1 VGEGFMKPF
10 LAVDTTNDKNNLEL
24 TGDNFKVEELPED
37 AFDLLDEAEDA
48 VKVLVKKKTFPRALV
63 YAIIINYCL
72 TSWSLVSLVLIF
84 MHNFL
89 ESSKTEIL
97 KNLFSEYPWLYLVC
111 FASVAFT
118 FFSIKYLFPKKKKKI
133 ESDEE
138 IKLANDRVAAI
149 ENSLES
155 RLGVSMDAV
164 KVDIFSFNYKTKD
177 NVFKPFVNGRA
188 TNCEFKMF
196 VENDKLCL
204 VEISSGKYVIPY
216 TSIKSISEEKGN
228 IAFYMWNKEEKYN
241 DEKYKKYKIV
251 YDTHLRMYSVKKYCV
266 VELEVNGEAWG
277 IFVPP
282 YEAEAFK
289 RVLGC

>member
-1 VGEGFMKPF
+1 MKPF
-10 LAVDTTNDKNNLEL
+10 LAVDKTNDKNNLEL

-37 AFDLLDEAEDA
+37 AFDSLDEAEA
-48 VKVLVKKKTFPRALV
+48 VVAELIKKKRLPRAIP
-63 YAIIINYCL
+63 YIFIIN
-72 TSWSLVSLVLIF
+72 LVLTWGS
-84 MHNFL
+84 FL
-89 ESSKTEIL
+89 SLFKISTFKYLGNSRTEIL
-97 KNLFSEYPWLYLVC
+97 VNLFNEHPWLYLVC

-118 FFSIKYLFPKKKKKI
+118 FFSIKYLFPKKKKEI

-155 RLGVSMDAV
+155 RLGVSIDAV

-196 VENDKLCL
+196 LENDKLCL

-216 TSIKSISEEKGN
+216 TSIKSIREEKGN

-241 DEKYKKYKIV
+241 DEKYKKYKIA
-251 YDTHLRMYSVKKYCV
+251 YDTHLRMYSVKKYYV

-282 YEAEAFK
+282 YEAETFK

>member
-1 VGEGFMKPF
+1 MKPF
-10 LAVDTTNDKNNLEL
+10 LAVDKTNDKNNLEL

-37 AFDLLDEAEDA
+37 AFDSLDEAEA
-48 VKVLVKKKTFPRALV
+48 VVAELIKKKRLPRAIP
-63 YAIIINYCL
+63 YIFIIN
-72 TSWSLVSLVLIF
+72 LVLTWGS
-84 MHNFL
+84 FL
-89 ESSKTEIL
+89 SLFKISTFKYLGNSRTEIL
-97 KNLFSEYPWLYLVC
+97 VNLFNEHPWLYLVC

-118 FFSIKYLFPKKKKKI
+118 FFSIKYLFPKKKKEI

-196 VENDKLCL
+196 LENGKLCL

-216 TSIKSISEEKGN
+216 TSIKSIREEKGN

-241 DEKYKKYKIV
+241 DEKYKKYKIA
-251 YDTHLRMYSVKKYCV
+251 YDTHLRMYSVKKYYV
-266 VELEVNGEAWG
+266 VELDVNGEAWG

-282 YEAEAFK
+282 YEAETFK

>member
-1 VGEGFMKPF
+1 
-10 LAVDTTNDKNNLEL
+10 AVVAEL
-24 TGDNFKVEELPED
+24 I
-37 AFDLLDEAEDA
+37 
-48 VKVLVKKKTFPRALV
+48 KKKRLPRAIP
-63 YAIIINYCL
+63 YIFIIN
-72 TSWSLVSLVLIF
+72 LVLTWGS
-84 MHNFL
+84 FL
-89 ESSKTEIL
+89 SLFKISTFKYLGNSRTEIL
-97 KNLFSEYPWLYLVC
+97 VNLFNEHPWLYLVC

-118 FFSIKYLFPKKKKKI
+118 FFSIKYLFPKKKKEI

-155 RLGVSMDAV
+155 RLGVSIDAV

-196 VENDKLCL
+196 LENDKLCL

-216 TSIKSISEEKGN
+216 TSIKSIREEKGN

-241 DEKYKKYKIV
+241 DEKYKKYKIA
-251 YDTHLRMYSVKKYCV
+251 YDTHLRMYSVKKYYV

-282 YEAEAFK
+282 YEAETFK

>member
-1 VGEGFMKPF
+1 MKPF
-10 LAVDTTNDKNNLEL
+10 LAVDITNDKNNLEL

-37 AFDLLDEAEDA
+37 AFDSLDEAEDVVA
-48 VKVLVKKKTFPRALV
+48 ELIKKKRLPRAIP
-63 YAIIINYCL
+63 YIFIIN
-72 TSWSLVSLVLIF
+72 LVLTWGS
-84 MHNFL
+84 FL
-89 ESSKTEIL
+89 SLFKISTFKYLGNSRTEIL
-97 KNLFSEYPWLYLVC
+97 VNLFNEHPWLYLVC

-118 FFSIKYLFPKKKKKI
+118 FFSIKYLFPKKKKEI

-196 VENDKLCL
+196 LENDKLCL

-216 TSIKSISEEKGN
+216 TSIKSIREEKGN

-251 YDTHLRMYSVKKYCV
+251 YDTHLRMYSVKKYYV
-266 VELEVNGEAWG
+266 VELDVEGETWG

-282 YEAEAFK
+282 YEAETFK